1 MDPGENSDS
10 DSDMG
15 VGETSNTPME
25 VNNTQD
31 SSVERTGRGA
41 VQCKRI
47 TKMREGELL
56 NVQYNEDGQRIG
68 EGGKDLA
75 SYSEDEKKGVV
86 SDIGEKWKEFKS
98 RLTREFAFDGE
109 EEFGLEFDEEY
120 EVGVSS
126 VSHKSSELPL
136 ECLSVSG
143 LGVGD
148 CGLGWLWRSCTKLK
162 RLELRSCEGIGD
174 GNSFTSFIKC
184 LKALQELEIR
194 TCKTIVDRIL
204 LLLAEH
210 CSSLNSLLL
219 YDGGSREGLHQFI
232 SRSRSNIQKLDL
244 RLPLDLENNHLLA
257 VAENIKGLISLR
269 LQSCCLV
276 TGEGLKTIGST
287 VSVALEELALI
298 NCDVVEREPG
308 LLTTLGQ
315 NLKGLKKLDLSYN
328 ETLVDMEFISMVVS
342 CKNLTDIT
350 Q

>member
-1 MDPGENSDS
+1 MDNLLCDELVQEIMQHLPPSS
-10 DSDMG
+10 SSS
-15 VGETSNTPME
+15 TSL
-25 VNNTQD
+25 V
-31 SSVERTGRGA
+31 
-41 VQCKRI
+41 CKR
-47 TKMREGELL
+47 
-56 NVQYNEDGQRIG
+56 
-68 EGGKDLA
+68 
-75 SYSEDEKKGVV
+75 
-86 SDIGEKWKEFKS
+86 
-98 RLTREFAFDGE
+98 
-109 EEFGLEFDEEY
+109 EFDEEY

-126 VSHKSSELPL
+126 VSHKPSELPL

-143 LGVGD
+143 LGVRD

-194 TCKTIVDRIL
+194 TCRTIVDRIL

-257 VAENIKGLISLR
+257 VAENIRGLISLR

-328 ETLVDMEFISMVVS
+328 ETLVDMEFVSMVVS
-342 CKNLTDIT
+342 CKNLTDIKLRGCKKLT
-350 Q
+350 NFAVVSMYKSCKFLENVDIMHCSTIGDEGVEVFILNSKRLRRIQVEESKVTDTAKQWGSEKFIEMVT